1 MMVGYGVP
9 VNRVQNIGGFEMKW
23 VKFLSVCWLVV
34 LFLFP
39 GSLYA
44 EILAMINYETKPE
57 QTMRREGI
65 AIIDVDPNSE
75 GFGKILMDIPLP
87 PDLVAHHIFYN
98 RDTTKAY
105 VTALGKSELQI
116 LDMTRFPYRLKTV
129 DVPECKMGEDMVFS
143 GDNTI
148 WYLTCMGSDNVI
160 MGDAVSD
167 RSLMVIP
174 LPEPYPHGI
183 AIHEPIDRML
193 VTSTV
198 RGSDLGDPREM
209 ISVLQ
214 ISTGKALTSHKVSD
228 KPSPSGTGPVE
239 VVFVPGSDPPTV
251 YVTNMYGGTLW
262 TGIWDRSKKDFD
274 FFKVFDFSPIGSGVP
289 LKMYFN
295 KKGDRLY
302 VTSAK
307 PGYFHIF
314 DIGQS
319 LKKPKLLKTIRVAE
333 GAHHVSFSPD
343 ERYAFVQNSLL
354 NLPGMSDGS
363 IKVID
368 LEKEEVVASMDT
380 LKNQGLNP
388 NSIVLLPEWHYD
400 AGH

>member
-1 MMVGYGVP
+1 
-9 VNRVQNIGGFEMKW
+9 MKQI
-23 VKFLSVCWLVV
+23 KFLSICCLLV
-34 LFLFP
+34 LFLLP
-39 GSLYA
+39 GLLHA

-75 GFGKILMDIPLP
+75 AFGKILMDIPLP
-87 PDLVAHHIFYN
+87 PDLIAHHIYYN
-98 RDTTKAY
+98 RDITKAY

-116 LDMTRFPYRLKTV
+116 IDMTRFPYRMKTV
-129 DVPECKMGEDMVFS
+129 DVPECRMGEDMVFS
-143 GDNTI
+143 EDNTI
-148 WYLTCMGSDNVI
+148 WYLTCLGSDNVI
-160 MGDAVSD
+160 MGDAVTD
-167 RSLMVIP
+167 RSLMAIP
-174 LPEPYPHGI
+174 LSEPYPHGI
-183 AIHEPIDRML
+183 TLNKAIDRML

-198 RGSDLGDPREM
+198 RGSDLGDPRER
-209 ISVLQ
+209 ISVLE
-214 ISTGKALTSHKVSD
+214 ISSGKTLTSHKVSD

-239 VVFVPGSDPPTV
+239 VLFVPGSDPPTA

-262 TGIWDRSKKDFD
+262 AGVWDRSKKDFD
-274 FFKVFDFSPIGSGVP
+274 FFQVFDFSTVGSGVP
-289 LKMYFN
+289 LKIYFN
-295 KKGDRLY
+295 EKGDRLY
-302 VTSAK
+302 VTSAN
-307 PGYFHIF
+307 PGHFHIF

-319 LKKPKLLKTIRVAE
+319 LKTPKLLRTIRVAA

-388 NSIVLLPEWHYD
+388 NSIILLPEWYHD

>member
-1 MMVGYGVP
+1 
-9 VNRVQNIGGFEMKW
+9 MKQI
-23 VKFLSVCWLVV
+23 KFLSICCLLV
-34 LFLFP
+34 LFLLP
-39 GSLYA
+39 GLLHA

-75 GFGKILMDIPLP
+75 AFGKILMDIPLP
-87 PDLVAHHIFYN
+87 PDLIAHHIYYN

-116 LDMTRFPYRLKTV
+116 LDMTRFPYRMKTV
-129 DVPECKMGEDMVFS
+129 DVPECRMGEDMVFS
-143 GDNTI
+143 EDNTI
-148 WYLTCMGSDNVI
+148 WYLTCLGSDNVI
-160 MGDAVSD
+160 MGDAVTD
-167 RSLMVIP
+167 RSLMAIP
-174 LPEPYPHGI
+174 LSEPYPHGI
-183 AIHEPIDRML
+183 TLNKAIDRML

-198 RGSDLGDPREM
+198 RGSDLGDPRER
-209 ISVLQ
+209 ISVLE
-214 ISTGKALTSHKVSD
+214 ISSGKTLTSHKVSD

-239 VVFVPGSDPPTV
+239 VLFVPGSDPPTA

-262 TGIWDRSKKDFD
+262 AGVWDRSKKDFD
-274 FFKVFDFSPIGSGVP
+274 FFQVFDFSTVGSGVP
-289 LKMYFN
+289 LKIYFN
-295 KKGDRLY
+295 EKGDRLY
-302 VTSAK
+302 VTSAN
-307 PGYFHIF
+307 PGHFHIF

-319 LKKPKLLKTIRVAE
+319 LKTPKLLRTIRVAA

-363 IKVID
+363 IKVVD

-388 NSIVLLPEWHYD
+388 NSIILLPEWYHD